1 MVSSSSKIFLD
12 FIKRIGIAT
21 SGDINRL
28 QGQIDAMN
36 QKWQKQIDDLR
47 VHHRQ
52 FAVSFAN
59 HKSKTEEELRG
70 FVADVSQIIAAME
83 LLLLNTAHAEFHVS
97 EIRRMTITLKA
108 KRTKAR
114 NAIDAISLA
123 KSEVQIDI
131 ALAEAAN
138 G

>member
-1 MVSSSSKIFLD
+1 MVSLSSKIFLD

-21 SGDINRL
+21 SGDIIRL
-28 QGQIDAMN
+28 QVQIDAMN

-47 VHHRQ
+47 VHHGQ

-70 FVADVSQIIAAME
+70 FVADVSQIITAME
-83 LLLLNTAHAEFHVS
+83 LLLNTAHADFHVS

-123 KSEVQIDI
+123 KSEGQIDI